1 MIYVENPK
9 NKKVKDYE
17 QVVNRIKLSVIYI
30 TFENEYKGPKYI

>member
-17 QVVNRIKLSVIYI
+17 QVVNRIKLSVICI
-30 TFENEYKGPKYI
+30 TFENEYKGPKHI